1 MNYIACLGLCRDK
14 IPEQAAHMSGT
25 RTLKHEHTKN
35 NPYTKC
41 CILEGSL
48 KKLPFP
54 ICSWG
59 IFPLPNLQDVN
70 QIQSS
75 LHAFAALRSDG
86 SVVTWGKLDD
96 GGNSS
101 NVQRGLQSRK
111 KKTRFF
117 WYRKLVGFV
126 DFEDLLKIK
135 ENMIATWGGGTCWR
149 GRGCN
154 RQKKTNWMILDS
166 WWQESST
173 FSFEELVRITYVNA
187 IFVA

>member
-111 KKTRFF
+111 KKHAFF
-117 WYRKLVGFV
+117 GTGSWWDLLISKN
-126 DFEDLLKIK
+126 LLKIK
-135 ENMIATWGGGTCWR
+135 ENMIATWGGGNLLKGER
-149 GRGCN
+149 
-154 RQKKTNWMILDS
+154 M
-166 WWQESST
+166 
-173 FSFEELVRITYVNA
+173 
-187 IFVA
+187 

>member
-1 MNYIACLGLCRDK
+1 MLHLGRF
-14 IPEQAAHMSGT
+14 
-25 RTLKHEHTKN
+25 LKEATFS
-35 NPYTKC
+35 Y
-41 CILEGSL
+41 S
-48 KKLPFP
+48 

-111 KKTRFF
+111 KKHAFF
-117 WYRKLVGFV
+117 GTGSWWDLLISKN
-126 DFEDLLKIK
+126 LLKIK

-154 RQKKTNWMILDS
+154 RQKKKWMILDS

>member
-1 MNYIACLGLCRDK
+1 MLHLGRF
-14 IPEQAAHMSGT
+14 
-25 RTLKHEHTKN
+25 LKEATFS
-35 NPYTKC
+35 Y
-41 CILEGSL
+41 S
-48 KKLPFP
+48 

-111 KKTRFF
+111 KKHAFF
-117 WYRKLVGFV
+117 GTGSWWDLLISKN
-126 DFEDLLKIK
+126 LLKIK
-135 ENMIATWGGGTCWR
+135 ENMIATWGGELAEGGEDVTD
-149 GRGCN
+149 
-154 RQKKTNWMILDS
+154 KKKKWMILDS